1 MGGVL
6 LYREVSLSCFVF
18 FSVMSCMEYVIN
30 RKPLTIDWMTSK
42 RFVSANL
49 LIYTL
54 FTGLY
59 LYIGMKEHF
68 DTPNTLTN
76 AMYYAA
82 TTHSTT
88 GYGDIIPKTSLAK
101 MLATAHMFC
110 VWILIAIATSWA
122 FDKSEES
129 RR

>member
-1 MGGVL
+1 MDAIID
-6 LYREVSLSCFVF
+6 R
-18 FSVMSCMEYVIN
+18 N
-30 RKPLTIDWMTSK
+30 PLTIDWMTSK
-42 RFVSANL
+42 RFITTNL
-49 LIYTL
+49 LIYGV
-54 FTGLY
+54 FTSLY
-59 LYIGMKEHF
+59 MYFGMKEHF
-68 DTPNTLTN
+68 DTPNTLSN

-88 GYGDIIPKTSLAK
+88 GYGDITPKTPIGK

-122 FDKSEES
+122 FDKSDEY